1 MDHEQFGIL
10 YRKQF
15 DCVYRYALA
24 ITGNPAH
31 AEDIAQEV
39 FARYISHE
47 GKANEILRPEAWLMR
62 VARNLAIET
71 IRNRAKDNGNLMASS
86 SATPE
91 QALYRSEVLER
102 VFSALSQLAP
112 MQRESIA
119 LREFGGLSYQEI
131 AEITDTTIE
140 QVKVQ
145 IFRARQ
151 KLRRD
156 LEDLV

>member
-1 MDHEQFGIL
+1 MDNEQFGRL
-10 YRKQF
+10 YRNQF

-31 AEDIAQEV
+31 AEDIAQEA
-39 FARYISHE
+39 FAKFIAQES
-47 GKANEILRPEAWLMR
+47 KAAEILRPEAWLMR

-71 IRNRAKDNGNLMASS
+71 IRNRTKNNGNLKASS
-86 SATPE
+86 PATPE
-91 QALYRSEVLER
+91 QALYRGEVLER

-112 MQRESIA
+112 IQRESIA

-131 AEITDTTIE
+131 AEITNTTIE